1 MTTTAD
7 QHLTSI
13 ITTWPHLQDLLTTR
27 SADTWPPTSKAEY
40 AKQLDEHD
48 AAEVAAGRHAQQL
61 ATIRHESGQ
70 LYYQCAEC
78 NHVGDGHQHPV
89 REDRADDGL
98 GERPVPLR
106 LHVLDTMRTVTI
118 AVTTLADQI
127 AAVVQRAP
135 ITSNRPSK
143 LDPRTM
149 EIERLAA
156 LDARDPHRWRHNR
169 PADNSPVAAARWL
182 LARLREEKGPC
193 EPLRAHHRQHIA
205 EVAAEAARRIAR
217 VLGSDRRHDPM
228 PRPCPW
234 SGGVLTLHHGGDE
247 PEQITCEHG
256 HDCGAPVP
264 VVDGRRTW
272 TGPELVELEKAL
284 DAADHRAKRAAAK
297 RRQRAAK
304 SETAW

>member
-1 MTTTAD
+1 MTTTPD
-7 QHLTSI
+7 QHLQYV
-13 ITTWPHLQDLLTTR
+13 ITTWPQLTELLTTR
-27 SADTWPPTSKAEY
+27 NADTWPPNNKAEY
-40 AKQLDEHD
+40 TKRLDEHD
-48 AAEVAAGRHAQQL
+48 AAEVAADRHAQRL

-70 LYYQCAEC
+70 LYYTCTEC
-78 NHVGDGHQHPV
+78 GHAGDGHQHPV
-89 REDRADDGL
+89 RIDRAEDGL

-118 AVTTLADQI
+118 AVTAVADQI
-127 AAVVQRAP
+127 AAEVQRAP

-156 LDARDPHRWRHNR
+156 LDARDPLRWRHNR
-169 PADNSPVAAARWL
+169 PADDSPVAAARWL

-193 EPLRAHHRQHIA
+193 EPLRGHHRQRIA
-205 EVAAEAARRIAR
+205 SVAAEAARRIAR
-217 VLGSDRRHDPM
+217 VLGSERRHDPM

-234 SGGVLTLHHGGDE
+234 STGILTLHHGGTE
-247 PEQITCEHG
+247 PEQVTCEHG
-256 HDCGAPVP
+256 HDCAAPVP

-272 TGPELVELEKAL
+272 SGPELVELETAL
-284 DAADHRAKRAAAK
+284 AAADRRASRAAAK

-304 SETAW
+304 NTVA